1 MFLLDADLFSLDV
14 RGHLGSDWVE
24 SINSVLT
31 FDFQDKLTR
40 HRWRNRSI
48 IIMMIEIDGSF
59 AAEVSLM

>member
-1 MFLLDADLFSLDV
+1 MFLLDADLFSSDV
-14 RGHLGSDWVE
+14 RGHLGSDWAE